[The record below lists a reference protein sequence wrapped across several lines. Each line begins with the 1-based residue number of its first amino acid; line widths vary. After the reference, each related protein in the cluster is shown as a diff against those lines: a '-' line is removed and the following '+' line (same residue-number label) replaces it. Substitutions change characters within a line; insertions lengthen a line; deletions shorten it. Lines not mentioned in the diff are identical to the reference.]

1 MDSSALPVSR
11 LPAVAIAPTTITET
25 DADRQAALERVK
37 STLLLSKPLPGPAAS
52 PLGLGGPAAAGV
64 ARRATA
70 RGRRTTTY
78 TPVIPDD
85 VPLAKLL
92 EQQRTRE
99 TSAASEAGGMS
110 PFSGVAAAPFPSPS
124 RMNSFGGDRTNSI
137 LSTTSN
143 STVSNR
149 IDPFESST
157 TPGLRASI
165 VETVNVLIK
174 GGEVSR
180 VMITGEISLSHRP
193 EEGTAAPRIRIA
205 NFEQFEKTAPNAA
218 YLTPIPSSPGEYT
231 VTPSLSFHTALVLKY
246 QLRVPTG
253 SEHEFVPLDVRATW
267 KCEATQTRVMVLY
280 TPTSGGRLEG
290 GGGEASPFGEEST
303 TLEGVEFHI
312 PLSVIATSFQAKP
325 TASYIPERNR
335 LSFVVE
341 PIVLEKGAEG
351 KKLLASVETLS
362 AAVPQPIAIRW
373 RVKGKSV
380 SKVGVEVEGTKV
392 ETVRET
398 VAGKY
403 LIAP

>member
-1 MDSSALPVSR
+1 MNSSALPVSR

-52 PLGLGGPAAAGV
+52 PLGLGGPAAAGI

-78 TPVIPDD
+78 NPVIPDD
-85 VPLAKLL
+85 VPLGKLL

-99 TSAASEAGGMS
+99 TSATSEAGGMP
-110 PFSGVAAAPFPSPS
+110 PFSGVAATAFPSPS
-124 RMNSFGGDRTNSI
+124 GMNSFGGDRTNSM

-143 STVSNR
+143 STVSHR

-180 VMITGEISLSHRP
+180 VMITGEISLSHRA
-193 EEGTAAPRIRIA
+193 EEGAAVPRIRIA
-205 NFEQFEKTAPNAA
+205 NFDQFEKTAPNSA
-218 YLTPIPSSPGEYT
+218 YLTPVPSSPGEYT
-231 VTPSLSFHTALVLKY
+231 VTTSLSSNTALVLKY

-280 TPTSGGRLEG
+280 TPTSGGRLD
-290 GGGEASPFGEEST
+290 GGGESSPFGDEST
-303 TLEGVEFHI
+303 TLDGVEFHI

-335 LSFVVE
+335 LSFVVD
-341 PIVLEKGAEG
+341 PIVLEKGAQG

-362 AAVPQPIAIRW
+362 AAVPQPIAIKW

-380 SKVGVEVEGTKV
+380 SQVEVEVEGTEV